1 MGRKRLILVV
11 LAAVAVAAGLVGAGY
26 LLARPAG
33 DAAPAAAPP
42 PTTSA
47 IANGAGGAEL
57 RGLLGK
63 GRGETYHA
71 RYQASSTDPGAAG
84 QDLVLEL
91 WQRGTDRRQD
101 LLIAAD
107 GRKAHSAG
115 FLLPGGAVSCTSSAD
130 APWTCKKVTG
140 NQTGEP
146 MLDQLAEQFSGKAGA
161 GRDDTIADLK
171 VRCFP
176 VPAGTTTGEICLTEH
191 GVPARVLAGPSRFE
205 LTALTTDIADGT
217 FQPPAHPA

>member
-1 MGRKRLILVV
+1 MGRKRLVLLV
-11 LAAVAVAAGLVGAGY
+11 LAVVAVSAGLFGAGY
-26 LLARPAG
+26 LLARSAG

-42 PTTSA
+42 PSTSA
-47 IANGAGGAEL
+47 APNGAGGAEL

-71 RYQASSTDPGAAG
+71 RYQATSADPGAAG

-101 LLIAAD
+101 LQITAN
-107 GRKAHSAG
+107 GTKAHSAG
-115 FLLPGGAVSCTSSAD
+115 FLLPSGAVSCTSSAD
-130 APWTCKKVTG
+130 TPWTCKKVTA
-140 NQTGEP
+140 NQTTDP

-161 GRDDTIADLK
+161 GRDDTIAALK

-176 VPAGTTTGEICLTEH
+176 IPTGTTTGEICLTDH
-191 GVPARVLAGPSRFE
+191 GIPARVLAGPSRFE
-205 LTALTTDIADGT
+205 LTTLNTDIADTT
-217 FQPPAHPA
+217 FQPPAQPA